1 MPPLIITPMD
11 EHRSGDEIQS
21 VTICMKAE
29 KITNIIFLQFLL
41 PPLVV
46 NMCRLVYLFFAIQD
60 KQFENIN

>member
-1 MPPLIITPMD
+1 MD
-11 EHRSGDEIQS
+11 EHRSVDEIQS